1 MIKIENLVHN
11 YTIWKDEN
19 TKSEK
24 TVLDGISLDIP
35 SNTVFSL
42 FVFSSFHIV

>member
-24 TVLDGISLDIP
+24 TVLGAVALTINKS
-35 SNTVFSL
+35 
-42 FVFSSFHIV
+42 